1 MNITSRSQRAHHIIP
16 WRFNEHPVIQAA
28 AKSAKGWH
36 PNDILN
42 GAAVAKAR
50 HNGSH
55 EVYDTYVNSRLQSFI
70 SAQNGNIDPDMAYNF
85 LKSLAEEINLKIISN
100 PTKLI
105 NELY

>member
-1 MNITSRSQRAHHIIP
+1 MCNGYKLRKILNLTSSSQRAHHIIP

-42 GAAVAKAR
+42 GAAVTKAR

-55 EVYDTYVNSRLQSFI
+55 DRYDLYVQDELRKILEQFEN
-70 SAQNGNIDPDMAYNF
+70 
-85 LKSLAEEINLKIISN
+85 NLD
-100 PTKLI
+100 
-105 NELY
+105 